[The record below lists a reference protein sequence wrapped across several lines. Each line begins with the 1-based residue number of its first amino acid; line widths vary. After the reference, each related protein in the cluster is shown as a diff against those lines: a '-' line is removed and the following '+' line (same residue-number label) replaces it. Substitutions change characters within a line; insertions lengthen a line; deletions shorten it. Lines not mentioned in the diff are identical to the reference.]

1 MPDTIRNPVEWVVDE
16 LREVADGFGQAGRS
30 VQHTSTHLFSRPL
43 EVSHITVGDL
53 KQVLAKGFDDF
64 MAYRTDIIF
73 LIVVYPIISLLV
85 IAASFRYELIP
96 LVFPIV
102 SGSAILGPFAG
113 VFLYEMSRRREL
125 SLERQHVEN
134 HSWANA
140 LSVFR
145 SHNFGAIMML
155 GGLLVVMYLVWLV
168 FAWGIYQATTG
179 PTRAVLEVHGT
190 ATQQPHVV
198 TLERAERRTLV
209 KLNLPQTFGA
219 TPQIALYLVR
229 AEKQVANTPGGVQLF
244 GLGAGP
250 RAVGSVAIDQVDF
263 GPSALRVSQK
273 QRASYS
279 FYSRS
284 DFNRVVV
291 EIVRVARA
299 AGEIKVSLARSTPL
313 DITLT
318 RGTWVG
324 KKEPLTWD
332 GMNGANRVSTG
343 PHMLQVRAWLNGQ
356 DARDWV
362 AAWSPS
368 AVVVA
373 E

>member
-1 MPDTIRNPVEWVVDE
+1 MTFGGSIMPDTIRNPVEWVVDE

-53 KQVLAKGFDDF
+53 KQVLAKGFNDF

-179 PTRAVLEVHGT
+179 PTRADTVGRFVHDLFLTEAGWWLIGVGCGVGFLFAIVALVTTVVAFPILLDRHVGLGT
-190 ATQQPHVV
+190 AVQTSI
-198 TLERAERRTLV
+198 RAAAANPV
-209 KLNLPQTFGA
+209 P
-219 TPQIALYLVR
+219 IAIW
-229 AEKQVANTPGGVQLF
+229 
-244 GLGAGP
+244 GL
-250 RAVGSVAIDQVDF
+250 
-263 GPSALRVSQK
+263 
-273 QRASYS
+273 
-279 FYSRS
+279 
-284 DFNRVVV
+284 VVV
-291 EIVRVARA
+291 GGLII
-299 AGEIKVSLARSTPL
+299 GTIPL
-313 DITLT
+313 FIGLVVIMPVLCHA
-318 RGTWVG
+318 TWHLYHKLV
-324 KKEPLTWD
+324 PRQ
-332 GMNGANRVSTG
+332 N
-343 PHMLQVRAWLNGQ
+343 LNHG
-356 DARDWV
+356 
-362 AAWSPS
+362 
-368 AVVVA
+368 
-373 E
+373 